1 MSRAK
6 TGKTAPYG
14 GGKKYAAGHPMATFK
29 RILSYFKPYKGRV
42 MLAGIALVLNVGA
55 TVSGTF
61 MLSIL
66 IDDYIRPLAEGTGG
80 VTMSDFAVM
89 TGVMAVLY
97 IAGVLLQYL
106 YNWIIVNMTT
116 QIQRNI
122 RDEMF
127 ENMQKLPIRFFDTHA
142 NGDIM
147 SCYTNDTD
155 TLRELMANGVPY
167 LISNGLT
174 VIGIFV
180 MMMVLSPLLTL
191 FILVMLCI
199 MFLIVKYIGGKSGKH
214 FVRQQKAIGVLD
226 GYVEEHIEGM
236 RVVKVF
242 CHEDAERRH
251 STTSTPLC
259 AARRARRTL
268 TPTCLCPFWAI

>member
-42 MLAGIALVLNVGA
+42 ILAGIALVLNVAA

-127 ENMQKLPIRFFDTHA
+127 ENMQKLPIRF
-142 NGDIM
+142 
-147 SCYTNDTD
+147 S
-155 TLRELMANGVPY
+155 
-167 LISNGLT
+167 
-174 VIGIFV
+174 
-180 MMMVLSPLLTL
+180 
-191 FILVMLCI
+191 
-199 MFLIVKYIGGKSGKH
+199 
-214 FVRQQKAIGVLD
+214 
-226 GYVEEHIEGM
+226 
-236 RVVKVF
+236 
-242 CHEDAERRH
+242 
-251 STTSTPLC
+251 
-259 AARRARRTL
+259 TL
-268 TPTCLCPFWAI
+268 TPTATL